1 MIADGLESGGIDQD
15 SESDS
20 DSDSDSDS
28 PLNNNGEMK
37 EKEEMMGKGKK
48 KDLNARESH
57 HCGRRKNAIQGS
69 ASLAT

>member
-1 MIADGLESGGIDQD
+1 MIADGLEGGGIDQD
-15 SESDS
+15 SESDA

-28 PLNNNGEMK
+28 PLNNHGERK
-37 EKEEMMGKGKK
+37 REEEMMGKGK

-57 HCGRRKNAIQGS
+57 RCGRRKNAIQGS